1 MVFIN
6 KRVVLSLIIIF
17 AMGFALA
24 LGTLAYF
31 SDKEII
37 QGNILQAGTLN
48 LEIGSDSP
56 DVSINL
62 QNLAPG
68 GKGIAKS
75 LKLKNI
81 GTIDG
86 NLSVTL
92 SQITNLENECVE
104 PEIEGNCQES
114 EDCTGQD
121 KTCQELE
128 GELGEYLK
136 LAFWMDTN
144 EDGSWTKEDYYL
156 KSDGTKV
163 SWKNEDGNKLPLEA
177 YESLNNFG
185 GKSWND
191 IQKISA
197 GKETGN
203 FKIEYFLP
211 EDTGNIIQSD
221 SVKFDIIFSLNQAI

>member
-1 MVFIN
+1 
-6 KRVVLSLIIIF
+6 
-17 AMGFALA
+17 MGFALA

-37 QGNILQAGTLN
+37 PGNILKAGTLN
-48 LEIGSDSP
+48 LEIGSDSQ

-68 GKGIAKS
+68 DKGIAKS

-86 NLSVTL
+86 SLSVSL

-114 EDCTGQD
+114 ESCPGQD

-144 EDGSWTKEDYYL
+144 EDGNWSSEDYYL

-163 SWKNEDGNKLPLEA
+163 FWKDGDQNELPQEA

-185 GKSWND
+185 GKTWNN
-191 IQKISA
+191 IQKIGA

-211 EDTGNIIQSD
+211 ENTGNIIQSD

>member
-6 KRVVLSLIIIF
+6 KRVVLSLITIF
-17 AMGFALA
+17 AMGFTLA

-48 LEIGSDSP
+48 LEIGNDSQ
-56 DVSINL
+56 DISINL

-68 GKGIAKS
+68 DKGIAKS

-104 PEIEGNCQES
+104 PEIERNCQGSES
-114 EDCTGQD
+114 CTGQD

-136 LAFWMDTN
+136 LAFWMDAN
-144 EDGSWTKEDYYL
+144 EDGNWSSEDYYL

-163 SWKNEDGNKLPLEA
+163 FWKDVDGNKLPQEA
-177 YESLNNFG
+177 YESLNNFD
-185 GKSWND
+185 GKTWNN
-191 IQKISA
+191 IQKIGA

-211 EDTGNIIQSD
+211 ENTGNIIQSD

>member
-1 MVFIN
+1 VVSIN
-6 KRVVLSLIIIF
+6 KKVVLSLIIIF
-17 AMGFALA
+17 AMGLTLT

-37 QGNILQAGTLN
+37 KGNILQAGTLN
-48 LEIGSDSP
+48 LEVGSDSQ

-86 NLSVTL
+86 SLSVTL

-114 EDCTGQD
+114 ESCPGQD
-121 KTCQELE
+121 KTCQELG

-144 EDGSWTKEDYYL
+144 KDGSWTSEDYYL

-163 SWKNEDGNKLPLEA
+163 SWKDGDGNKLPQEA
-177 YESLNNFG
+177 YESLNNFA
-185 GKSWND
+185 GKSWNN

-221 SVKFDIIFSLNQAI
+221 SVNFDIIFSLN